1 MVSAARKCSGLFNH
15 LLTFLA
21 DPTCTRSESHIF
33 KIKSWL
39 VYFFCCIKDLA
50 ARTFSASLNQFH
62 TSTISKILPLLLL
75 TTHARASTSLPRLR
89 AFTSCHNI
97 IASPQLSFFCVW
109 VNHNFHSAQHLH
121 EPQHSTP
128 LAAHSSPSSFS
139 TTTHCTP
146 HPCCEFHWL
155 LHTTHIRASTTIP
168 A

>member
-1 MVSAARKCSGLFNH
+1 
-15 LLTFLA
+15 
-21 DPTCTRSESHIF
+21 
-33 KIKSWL
+33 L
-39 VYFFCCIKDLA
+39 VYFFCCIKYLA
-50 ARTFSASLNQFH
+50 ARTFSASLNQFD
-62 TSTISKILPLLLL
+62 TSTISKILPLLLP

-128 LAAHSSPSSFS
+128 LAAHSSPSSFP

-146 HPCCEFHWL
+146 HPWFKPRSP
-155 LHTTHIRASTTIP
+155 HTHLCIP
-168 A
+168 ALYFLALPWINFMHFSTRLSSCQILPPLFMYQFYARLAIWF